1 MWGWWSWWRHR
12 KSSRSQVRK
21 LRKLRVSYGAFR
33 VYQIFVFNLVGHNFT
48 YSIWFTEGGSN
59 ALSAQRCTHIRT
71 RLVKDE
77 EIKRRLTYTHS
88 EKRGNGRN
96 MSPAICLLCTYFSER
111 RWHFTMSAIIHTLTK
126 KKKREDERKIKWQ
139 RLEDDLCA
147 PCQRFSTSV
156 PTFRFLFVFFSP
168 IRCEKRKLK
177 HDQYICKKRNAN
189 AIWRVVRNI
198 FLPLQPGPACDR
210 TLGYGTLS
218 ASCFRNKSAPAFSF
232 LNIHVLPEA
241 VSLYPYSAAPA
252 AEKKSVTQKSNY
264 QYYSLELEPG
274 TVGFSTIFYRVFSTS
289 FCTAFF

>member
-1 MWGWWSWWRHR
+1 MKGKLSGNVSRMTCALLVR
-12 KSSRSQVRK
+12 GFPLQCRPSVFSS
-21 LRKLRVSYGAFR
+21 
-33 VYQIFVFNLVGHNFT
+33 
-48 YSIWFTEGGSN
+48 
-59 ALSAQRCTHIRT
+59 
-71 RLVKDE
+71 
-77 EIKRRLTYTHS
+77 
-88 EKRGNGRN
+88 
-96 MSPAICLLCTYFSER
+96 
-111 RWHFTMSAIIHTLTK
+111 
-126 KKKREDERKIKWQ
+126 
-139 RLEDDLCA
+139 
-147 PCQRFSTSV
+147 
-156 PTFRFLFVFFSP
+156 FFFP

-274 TVGFSTIFYRVFSTS
+274 TVGLSTIFYRVFSTS
-289 FCTAFF
+289 FCTAFFEIAKWPRIKKLRHLTICHALIALTAIIRIYRPEYSAPHRCRHIGRKRRTAGEICLGRTQMYWEQPHSDTGLPALFLSFKDKNHVLQMLIAATCKNSRFWHRRYQNVVYVHLPFVQMSIGS

>member
-111 RWHFTMSAIIHTLTK
+111 RWHFTVSAIIHTLTK

-168 IRCEKRKLK
+168 F
-177 HDQYICKKRNAN
+177 DARNGN
-189 AIWRVVRNI
+189 WNTTNI
-198 FLPLQPGPACDR
+198 FVKKEMQMRYDVSSGISFYLSNLAPHATAPSATERWARVASEINQPPR
-210 TLGYGTLS
+210 
-218 ASCFRNKSAPAFSF
+218 FHF
-232 LNIHVLPEA
+232 
-241 VSLYPYSAAPA
+241 
-252 AEKKSVTQKSNY
+252 
-264 QYYSLELEPG
+264 
-274 TVGFSTIFYRVFSTS
+274 
-289 FCTAFF
+289 